1 MSFNIENDYSKFIND
16 KDLFRK
22 PLPIFYDDFE
32 EYYEKNPIGSDLE
45 LIKKLFENMRKRTY
59 PIGLE
64 LDPEPEPVVDGDGN
78 VALTDPKSKFHE
90 FIILK
95 IKEKLSR
102 KRDII
107 KFLVGN
113 KSNKIINFSDW
124 KAENGFM
131 S

>member
-1 MSFNIENDYSKFIND
+1 MSFKIENDYSKLIND

-45 LIKKLFENMRKRTY
+45 LIRKLFENMRKRTY
-59 PIGLE
+59 PIGLD
-64 LDPEPEPVVDGDGN
+64 LDPDPEPIVDSDGK

-90 FIILK
+90 YIILK

-102 KRDII
+102 RSDII
-107 KFLVGN
+107 RFLVRN
-113 KSNKIINFSDW
+113 KSNNTTDFSDW
-124 KAENGFM
+124 KVKSGY
-131 S
+131 SL